1 MICCDSCFMPD
12 NDLPIYSQGSEMT
25 EKEKCTKHGD
35 VPVWIVCRHVADGS
49 ADTIIFSEN
58 QDGLCFT
65 CARNF
70 QNLTELDV
78 AGMCLECLKD
88 FTAKLMI
95 NAGTFAHLTNRIE
108 GIEHLK
114 GKWRSPAGDDAVD
127 PD

>member
-1 MICCDSCFMPD
+1 
-12 NDLPIYSQGSEMT
+12 MT
-25 EKEKCTKHGD
+25 GRETCTKHGR
-35 VPVWIVCRHVADGS
+35 VSVWIVCRHVADGS

-58 QDGLCFT
+58 QDALCFT

-88 FTAKLMI
+88 FTSKLMI
-95 NAGTFAHLTNRIE
+95 NANTFANLKDRIE

-114 GKWRSPAGDDAVD
+114 GKWSNPAGSDELT
-127 PD
+127 